1 MNIEILGFLAAIL
14 TTSAYLPQVYKIWK
28 TKNTE
33 SISLTMYFVMF
44 LGIFL
49 WLIYSLFIKSFPL
62 IIANT
67 LTLLIILI
75 ILYFKIN
82 SKNN

>member
-1 MNIEILGFLAAIL
+1 MYIEILGFLAAIL

-33 SISLTMYFVMF
+33 SVSLTMYLVMF
-44 LGIFL
+44 LGVFL

>member
-1 MNIEILGFLAAIL
+1 MYIEILGFLAAIL
-14 TTSAYLPQVYKIWK
+14 TTSAYLPQVHKIWK
-28 TKNTE
+28 TKNAE
-33 SISLTMYFVMF
+33 SVSLTMYLVMF
-44 LGIFL
+44 LGVFL

>member
-1 MNIEILGFLAAIL
+1 MYVEIIGFLAAIL

-28 TKNTE
+28 TKNAE
-33 SISLTMYFVMF
+33 SVSLTMYLVMF

>member
-1 MNIEILGFLAAIL
+1 MYIEILGFLAAIL

-28 TKNTE
+28 TKNAE
-33 SISLTMYFVMF
+33 SVSLTMYLVMF

>member
-1 MNIEILGFLAAIL
+1 MYIEILGFLAAIL
-14 TTSAYLPQVYKIWK
+14 TTSAYLPQAYKIWK
-28 TKNTE
+28 TKNAE
-33 SISLTMYFVMF
+33 SVSLTMYLVMF

-67 LTLLIILI
+67 LTLLIVLF

>member
-1 MNIEILGFLAAIL
+1 MYIEILGFLAAIL

>member
-33 SISLTMYFVMF
+33 SVSLTMYLVMF
-44 LGIFL
+44 LGVFL

-67 LTLLIILI
+67 LTLLIIII

>member
-33 SISLTMYFVMF
+33 SVSLTMYLVMF